1 MLHESSTSGRAG
13 AGVVSSSTVL
23 GGPPSSKRARTDS
36 TPTPTMTSSAD
47 FGHHHGPSAMAHGGT
62 LGLGTTAP
70 SVRYGYDHNHP
81 TQHMPHQPP
90 HDHMSSSLSSFNFD
104 PGLHHQQQ
112 RQIVM
117 HGAGATKVSGASATG
132 TRPAASAAAAAGS
145 SSASPTAVAATIPT
159 GFGPSSQTAE
169 RPLLL
174 ATPMMTASGST
185 TTPNATS
192 SRSPPNNS
200 DPTSTSSKTNPTAS
214 SASSTHT
221 SSSSAPVALG
231 TQATGSGGGRRD
243 EIKPLP
249 RGAACTA
256 CRKKKLRCDGS
267 RPKCQTCVRLGHDC
281 VYGDP
286 VHEKLQE
293 RTRELVAKVQSLEEE
308 LFRYRLPHGPR
319 PDPISSSANS
329 LYSKPASAQ
338 IVSHGSSPASLDEPE
353 HKPFVF
359 RPGAGVA
366 GPNAAVGLN
375 GSHLQSFPYSVTH
388 PQSPQLAD
396 LMNAPLDATQN
407 ATLLPT
413 HSLAAPS
420 SSAHAN
426 PGLGDATLG
435 LYPPEPA
442 PPSKTPLLGLD
453 TANLEGGYY
462 NESNWTAHGP
472 QTQTTGQS
480 ETQGMDL
487 QRAWGAR
494 LPDTELMLDLT
505 DIYFSTTHIHLPFLY
520 RPRFL
525 CSLQNPHS
533 LASPPSLSLI
543 FAVLAIAAPYHDHE
557 AVRTQS
563 RSFYLLARE
572 KIETSIAIG
581 VQPTGKTI
589 ASLTVETV
597 QALCICTMIEM
608 GCSDHQRAFLS
619 IGQAVRISAMLGL
632 HRMDEDRLAGLTGQ
646 TSSRRL
652 RPPALHQLPDD
663 PLMLEEC
670 RRTMATVLCVDRL
683 ESACVG
689 WPTALAEHD
698 VRLLLPCDELLF
710 ESGRCQEGDNPIWW
724 PENGQ
729 DSEVG
734 PRLGTFAWFSRVV
747 WIGARIQS
755 NAYGSVGQPAGGPY
769 HTRAAGLDDLRAL
782 QEMDHVLESF
792 RHKLHWLANEPSQK
806 NKGFNAALIQILIL
820 LNCNFVNAHHLLVAR
835 GHANLSHPSQLAG
848 TLGTAEYSM
857 QRCIEGMGA
866 LYEILSQAAMYENLR
881 TTLERSRITTFSS
894 FLPYTSYAVAFPAKF
909 AIGDWS
915 TLVAARNRTENVP
928 GRVSTGPTGPVLPQ
942 SDVLFGVGFDDKR
955 LAFVDCFCDAL
966 DRMGLVWA
974 ISSKFSSMVRGDRA
988 RLAVRVFERASQSP
1002 HSQGSTVGATPGA
1015 TGPGTTAY

>member
-1 MLHESSTSGRAG
+1 
-13 AGVVSSSTVL
+13 
-23 GGPPSSKRARTDS
+23 
-36 TPTPTMTSSAD
+36 MT
-47 FGHHHGPSAMAHGGT
+47 T
-62 LGLGTTAP
+62 
-70 SVRYGYDHNHP
+70 
-81 TQHMPHQPP
+81 
-90 HDHMSSSLSSFNFD
+90 
-104 PGLHHQQQ
+104 
-112 RQIVM
+112 
-117 HGAGATKVSGASATG
+117 
-132 TRPAASAAAAAGS
+132 
-145 SSASPTAVAATIPT
+145 
-159 GFGPSSQTAE
+159 
-169 RPLLL
+169 
-174 ATPMMTASGST
+174 SGST
-185 TTPNATS
+185 TTPHATPPRS
-192 SRSPPNNS
+192 SPNNS
-200 DPTSTSSKTNPTAS
+200 DPTSTSSKMKPTTTSAS
-214 SASSTHT
+214 SAST
-221 SSSSAPVALG
+221 SSSSAPPGAGVAVG

-249 RGAACTA
+249 QGAACTA
-256 CRKKKLRCDGS
+256 CRKKKLVCVCTLLGMGLNVSSPMHFVLQQRCDGS

-293 RTRELVAKVQSLEEE
+293 RTRELEAKVQSLEEE
-308 LFRYRLPHGPR
+308 LSRYRLSHGPT
-319 PDPISSSANS
+319 PDPISSSGNS

-338 IVSHGSSPASLDEPE
+338 IFSHGSSPASFDEPE
-353 HKPFVF
+353 NKPFVF

-388 PQSPQLAD
+388 PQSPQLAN
-396 LMNAPLDATQN
+396 LRNSPLDAAQN
-407 ATLLPT
+407 ATLLPA
-413 HSLAAPS
+413 HPLAAS
-420 SSAHAN
+420 ASSAHPNSA
-426 PGLGDATLG
+426 LGEATLG

-442 PPSKTPLLGLD
+442 PPSTTPLLGLE
-453 TANLEGGYY
+453 TANLEGEYY
-462 NESNWTAHGP
+462 NESDWTAHGH
-472 QTQTTGQS
+472 QTQTPGQS
-480 ETQGMDL
+480 QTQGMGL
-487 QRAWGAR
+487 QRVWGAR
-494 LPDTELMLDLT
+494 LPDVELMLDLT

-525 CSLQNPHS
+525 YSLQNPHS

-729 DSEVG
+729 NSDVG

-806 NKGFNAALIQILIL
+806 SKGFNAALIQILIV
-820 LNCNFVNAHHLLVAR
+820 LNCNFINAHHLLVAQ
-835 GHANLSHPSQLAG
+835 GHANPSYPSQLAG

-894 FLPYTSYAVAFPAKF
+894 FLPYTSYAIAFPAKF

-915 TLVAARNRTENVP
+915 TLGESAVVICIGFGTLLMRGCLSAVAARNRTENVP

-1015 TGPGTTAY
+1015 TGTGTTAY

>member
-1 MLHESSTSGRAG
+1 MATS
-13 AGVVSSSTVL
+13 
-23 GGPPSSKRARTDS
+23 
-36 TPTPTMTSSAD
+36 
-47 FGHHHGPSAMAHGGT
+47 
-62 LGLGTTAP
+62 
-70 SVRYGYDHNHP
+70 
-81 TQHMPHQPP
+81 
-90 HDHMSSSLSSFNFD
+90 
-104 PGLHHQQQ
+104 
-112 RQIVM
+112 
-117 HGAGATKVSGASATG
+117 
-132 TRPAASAAAAAGS
+132 
-145 SSASPTAVAATIPT
+145 
-159 GFGPSSQTAE
+159 E
-169 RPLLL
+169 
-174 ATPMMTASGST
+174 ST
-185 TTPNATS
+185 TTTATT
-192 SRSPPNNS
+192 SRSSPTNP
-200 DPTSTSSKTNPTAS
+200 DPTSVSAAS
-214 SASSTHT
+214 TT
-221 SSSSAPVALG
+221 P
-231 TQATGSGGGRRD
+231 ATGSGGDRRRG

-256 CRKKKLRCDGS
+256 CRKKKLASSCFLRCDGS

-293 RTRELVAKVQSLEEE
+293 RTRELEAKVHSLEEE
-308 LFRYRLPHGPR
+308 LFRCRLLHGHA
-319 PDPISSSANS
+319 PDLVSSSANL
-329 LYSKPASAQ
+329 LYSDRERLGGSKPGSVQIYAHDPSSASF
-338 IVSHGSSPASLDEPE
+338 DERE
-353 HKPFVF
+353 LKPFVF
-359 RPGAGVA
+359 RPGAGGTGAV
-366 GPNAAVGLN
+366 PAATSNSGIT
-375 GSHLQSFPYSVTH
+375 GSSHVQSFPYSVPH
-388 PQSPQLAD
+388 PQSPQIVDLINSPLAV
-396 LMNAPLDATQN
+396 TQN
-407 ATLLPT
+407 AALMPA
-413 HSLAAPS
+413 HPLAAPPS
-420 SSAHAN
+420 NAHPN
-426 PGLGDATLG
+426 LGLGDTTLG
-435 LYPPEPA
+435 LYSSEPA
-442 PPSKTPLLGLD
+442 LHSVTPLLGLD
-453 TANLEGGYY
+453 NANLEGGFYA
-462 NESNWTAHGP
+462 ESNWSANSHQNQIP
-472 QTQTTGQS
+472 NQGQV
-480 ETQGMDL
+480 QGMGL
-487 QRAWGAR
+487 QRVWGAR
-494 LPDTELMLDLT
+494 LPDIDLMLDLT
-505 DIYFSTTHIHLPFLY
+505 DIYFSTIHIHLPFLY

-525 CSLQNPHS
+525 YSLQNPQS
-533 LASPPSLSLI
+533 LASPPLLSLI
-543 FAVLAIAAPYHDHE
+543 FAVLAIASPYHDNP
-557 AVRTQS
+557 AVRNQS
-563 RSFYLLARE
+563 RSFYILARE

-597 QALCICTMIEM
+597 QVLCICTMIEM
-608 GCSDHQRAFLS
+608 GSSDHQRAFLS

-632 HRMDEDRLAGLTGQ
+632 HRMDEDRLAGLTAQ
-646 TSSRRL
+646 PSSRRL

-710 ESGRCQEGDNPIWW
+710 ESGQCEEGDNPIWW

-729 DSEVG
+729 DSEIG

-747 WIGARIQS
+747 WIGSRIQS

-806 NKGFNAALIQILIL
+806 NKGFNAALIQILIV

-835 GHANLSHPSQLAG
+835 GPANLSYPSQLAG

-881 TTLERSRITTFSS
+881 TTLERWRITTFSS
-894 FLPYTSYAVAFPAKF
+894 FLPYTSYAIAFPAKF

-966 DRMGLVWA
+966 DRMGLVWT
-974 ISSKFSSMVRGDRA
+974 ISSKFSTMVRGDRA
-988 RLAVRVFERASQSP
+988 RLAARVFERASQSP
-1002 HSQGSTVGATPGA
+1002 HSQGSTVGATPSA
-1015 TGPGTTAY
+1015 TGPGMAAY